1 MQRIFNVNKHTMK
14 TFLVV
19 TAVVLIAGLFLY
31 YIIKEMIKTYKNRPY
46 NPEEKQ
52 KLKQDD
58 RL

>member
-1 MQRIFNVNKHTMK
+1 MDE
-14 TFLVV
+14 
-19 TAVVLIAGLFLY
+19 

-46 NPEEKQ
+46 DPEQKQ

>member
-1 MQRIFNVNKHTMK
+1 MQRIFNANKHTMK

-19 TAVVLIAGLFLY
+19 TAVVLIAGFFLY
-31 YIIKEMIKTYKNRPY
+31 YIIKEMIKTYKNKPY
-46 NPEEKQ
+46 DPEQKQ

>member
-46 NPEEKQ
+46 DPEEKE